1 MQMFEQ
7 SRLQTLSLFELLFLC
22 PDINYP
28 LVVEQVYPWKS
39 QHKKTCLVPM
49 HYKSCMSVIF
59 FCFFYLSDSFWK
71 CLVLFLS
78 CLKWDFSCHSICH
91 HFTMKG
97 TSSQMCSRIQTNIH
111 LAGFCLGHSPLS
123 DKFHKHHLFFFLSFK
138 LFVLV
143 LINTPRDA
151 AALSA
156 KNCQQ
161 TAKSQRQSAARIC
174 TGSEMRKDTS
184 RTQTCLRFSLENNF
198 YRKVLFIHDATNAC
212 R

>member
-7 SRLQTLSLFELLFLC
+7 LQTLSLFELLFYVKTL
-22 PDINYP
+22 IT
-28 LVVEQVYPWKS
+28 PWLLNKS
-39 QHKKTCLVPM
+39 IHENPNITRRVLSPCIIKAVCQW
-49 HYKSCMSVIF
+49 YFSASFI
-59 FCFFYLSDSFWK
+59 YLTVSENVWSY
-71 CLVLFLS
+71 FLS

-161 TAKSQRQSAARIC
+161 TAKSQRRSAARIC